1 VLSVLE
7 MTRSGSGG
15 GTGAACGSRGVSLRN
30 PHIVMKQLL
39 SCVSSL
45 TSNNSQR
52 NLQTMHAALIN
63 KYLVSAQ
70 SMRRARVQ
78 APCVLGQCV
87 SACGFQTGV
96 MTTMRSISDNHVLL
110 VELSECW
117 ARHRLVTEVLRLL
130 FSSVDYVAAFKVDEK
145 SLFGLTACVSLTAS
159 SHRLFR
165 TAVMEFANE
174 SLLSSIRELVT
185 KDRDGVVTDR

>member
-1 VLSVLE
+1 
-7 MTRSGSGG
+7 
-15 GTGAACGSRGVSLRN
+15 
-30 PHIVMKQLL
+30 
-39 SCVSSL
+39 
-45 TSNNSQR
+45 
-52 NLQTMHAALIN
+52 
-63 KYLVSAQ
+63 
-70 SMRRARVQ
+70 
-78 APCVLGQCV
+78 
-87 SACGFQTGV
+87 